1 MQETSTHRDP
11 AEGKQVVY
19 VTAAGRDSEWGED
32 FDLRALWSVVVLH
45 WKLILFCT
53 LLFAG
58 AGVAYALLAT
68 EKFTAQVVLI
78 PAKSNNTRGLLSQFG
93 GLASLAGITLGSDD
107 HTEPLA
113 MLRSKSLT
121 REFIR
126 ERNLV
131 EVLLES
137 RYPRFK
143 GEKRLSQAVDYFD
156 RRVKS
161 VSEDRKTGLVTVTI
175 EWKDPVVAAEWAN
188 ALVER
193 LNERMRQRALDE
205 STKNVAYLRGELAS
219 NNVVALQESISKL
232 LEVEL
237 QTIMLARG
245 NIEYSYRVVDR
256 ATPPHRR
263 SWPKRTLTVG
273 LSAALGAFLA
283 VLILSLRQER

>member
-1 MQETSTHRDP
+1 MKEAPTHSDP
-11 AEGKQVVY
+11 AGTRRAVPIARTDQ
-19 VTAAGRDSEWGED
+19 DPEWGED
-32 FDLRALWSVVVLH
+32 FDLRAMWRVVVRH
-45 WKLILFCT
+45 WKLIALCT
-53 LLFAG
+53 LLFAAAG
-58 AGVAYALLAT
+58 AAYALLAT

-78 PAKSNNTRGLLSQFG
+78 PAKSNQTQELLSQFG

-121 REFIR
+121 RDFIR

-131 EVLLES
+131 EELLEGK
-137 RYPRFK
+137 YPQYK
-143 GEKRLSQAVDYFD
+143 GARRLSQAVDYFD

-175 EWKDPVVAAEWAN
+175 EWKDPGVAAEWAN
-188 ALVER
+188 ALVDR

-219 NNVVALQESISKL
+219 NSLVALQSSIGRL

-245 NIEYSYRVVDR
+245 NREYAYRVVDR
-256 ATPPHRR
+256 AVPPHRR
-263 SWPKRTLTVG
+263 SWPKRSLTVA
-273 LSAALGAFLA
+273 LSAALGGFLA
-283 VLILSLRQER
+283 VLILSLRKDD